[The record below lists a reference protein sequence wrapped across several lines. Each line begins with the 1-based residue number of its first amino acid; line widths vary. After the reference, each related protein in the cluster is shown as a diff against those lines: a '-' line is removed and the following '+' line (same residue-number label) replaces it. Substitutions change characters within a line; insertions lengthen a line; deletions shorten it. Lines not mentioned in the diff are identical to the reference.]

1 MAVRVLMVV
10 AVFAVLSGCDRGGPT
25 HEEQANG
32 AGAERSEPAPGLSTQ
47 PLPAPEPAPEPV
59 QAPPPVEPVE
69 PAPEPPT
76 VEPPPEPEPAPVP
89 GRCPPPPPP
98 YASDCGEE

>member
-25 HEEQANG
+25 PEEQANG
-32 AGAERSEPAPGLSTQ
+32 AGAEHSEPAPGLSTQ
-47 PLPAPEPAPEPV
+47 PLPAPEPV